1 MTNVSSLNIRYL
13 HRVGLKRIMK
23 LLKNDG
29 NAELL
34 ESIILTLLSA
44 NKICSTEQHEN
55 REIENAIR
63 NKVASDSKVA
73 NIAEIVPTESLDESR
88 FVGQEVLEW
97 LEAFTAISTF
107 KLMVRFFSKD
117 VILDV
122 VRALQVSERNS
133 FRDAALNYN
142 GGF

>member
-1 MTNVSSLNIRYL
+1 
-13 HRVGLKRIMK
+13 MK
-23 LLKNDG
+23 LLQNDG

-34 ESIILTLLSA
+34 ESIVLTLLSV

-55 REIENAIR
+55 CVVENVIQ
-63 NKVASDSKVA
+63 NKVVSDRNVA
-73 NIAEIVPTESLDESR
+73 TIAEIVSTESLDESR

-122 VRALQVSERNS
+122 VRALQVSENKS

-142 GGF
+142 GGV